1 MVHQTNN
8 SQKFSEQ
15 TPFDVMLRRQLRGAG
30 QAAAPCAGF
39 DADTANAYLE
49 RALLSTAQQTF
60 EAHLAD
66 CTGCRQHVTALMM
79 LNAQLAPSP
88 VEIPTA
94 RTVAQPS
101 LWSRWTSQFNEW
113 RSSFD
118 LNWGFAGAGAAMAAL
133 LITFTVYQWQSRTAP
148 TNSADVAQVSQ
159 APVQQAEFRA
169 GEVSPAGN
177 VMPDSAIAP
186 LIQTNTIMTGN
197 ATAAIS
203 PLAEKAV
210 GVAPT
215 PPSLPNL
222 SGARPHLTANGFATE
237 AAAPAPMRVIDSP
250 EESVAFNSAP
260 ISAPVISLTAN
271 RDFFG
276 GSFAGNGNLQTPVSL
291 SHNGGLNNGLMPGRM
306 NSIEPQPTVS
316 SLNSVKEQLV
326 RQSSMSDLAAVEPHT
341 VAREDADKSNAKTG
355 KAELSRTRAII
366 NALTGQR
373 SALGFVAGKGAE
385 ARTKEAEKTT
395 SEPQANPLTK
405 RVNGHLFY
413 FERGFWIDENYRS
426 DTTMPLVKLT
436 RGTER
441 YQNLLI
447 ENPTLEQFF
456 QLGQVIVV
464 WKGKVYEVRK

>member
-15 TPFDVMLRRQLRGAG
+15 TPFDVVLSRQLRRAG
-30 QAAAPCAGF
+30 ENALPCGGF

-49 RALLSTAQQTF
+49 RALLSTTQQTF

-79 LNAQLAPSP
+79 LNAQLAPAP
-88 VEIPTA
+88 VEAPRPIV
-94 RTVAQPS
+94 VAQPS
-101 LWSRWTSQFNEW
+101 LWSRWTAQFNEW
-113 RSSFD
+113 RASFD
-118 LNWGFAGAGAAMAAL
+118 LNWGFASAGAAMAAL
-133 LITFTVYQWQSRTAP
+133 LITFTVYQWNDRTA
-148 TNSADVAQVSQ
+148 TNSPMAKLSDVA
-159 APVQQAEFRA
+159 APQSELRSP
-169 GEVSPAGN
+169 EVSPGDNALTET
-177 VMPDSAIAP
+177 VTTPLVIAS
-186 LIQTNTIMTGN
+186 TTTIDG
-197 ATAAIS
+197 ATAANS
-203 PLAEKAV
+203 MASTKAV
-210 GVAPT
+210 GGVPT
-215 PPSLPNL
+215 PPTLPNL
-222 SGARPHLTANGFATE
+222 SGVRPQLTSNGFATG
-237 AAAPAPMRVIDSP
+237 ATAPAPMRVIELP
-250 EESVAFNSAP
+250 EDSVAFNSAP
-260 ISAPVISLTAN
+260 ISAPAIPLTAN

-276 GSFAGNGNLQTPVSL
+276 GGNGSFQGTPVSL
-291 SHNGGLNNGLMPGRM
+291 SHNGGLMPGLMPGRM
-306 NSIEPQPTVS
+306 NSIEPPPTVS
-316 SLNSVKEQLV
+316 SLNSVKEQLA
-326 RQSSMSDLAAVEPHT
+326 RQSSMIDLAAVEPRT
-341 VAREDADKSNAKTG
+341 VAREDADKNNAKAG
-355 KAELSRTRAII
+355 KAEQSRTRAII

-413 FERGFWIDENYRS
+413 FERSFWIDENYRS

-464 WKGKVYEVRK
+464 WKNKVYEVRK